1 MVRWDS
7 TQMSIGDIRD
17 LTNNHRLELRPDFQ
31 RQEVWAVAAKIMLID
46 SILKNIP
53 MPKFYLLREV
63 KGEATFRAVIDG
75 QQRLR
80 SILGFINNEFALK
93 SPPCEEHLNNKYFK
107 DIEQIDKD
115 KFINYRIDMY
125 EVTDATDKEVRQMY
139 SRVNKY
145 VKALNKQE
153 LRRADFPGEFL
164 RISEDL
170 ALLDVLDEFKIFTPA
185 NRRRMADVEFVSE
198 LLALM
203 IRQTP
208 LDRKE
213 QLDSVYEEYIEW
225 LESKSSETIKIF
237 NQILDDCKT
246 IFGKDGLDEIK
257 STRFR
262 QKSDFYSLFGA
273 IFNLRQNGGNLAD
286 RDLEPLRRDMACLNC
301 FIEPSSDTS
310 IFREYAIRCVSDA
323 NSASSR
329 RWRINFLES
338 ILRGTYLKEIAEDT
352 AVMFSKI
359 IYDGIYDGG
368 FCPPRTESCLISYTE
383 FQPTEENS
391 VLAWN
396 KEKQIFQMENA
407 GFIKREV
414 LEEVAYSSYLVF
426 DPLSKKLDESPRELD
441 VDQCKL
447 ELDL

>member
-17 LTNNHRLELRPDFQ
+17 LKNTYRLELRPDFQ
-31 RQEVWAVAAKIMLID
+31 RQEVWAVSAKVMLID

-53 MPKFYLLREV
+53 MPKFYLLRNV
-63 KGEATFRAVIDG
+63 RGEATFRAVIDG

-80 SILGFINNEFALK
+80 AILGFMDNEFALK
-93 SPPCEEHLNNKYFK
+93 FPPCESYLNNKYFQ
-107 DIEQIDKD
+107 DLEQEDRD

-125 EVTDATDKEVRQMY
+125 EVTDITDTEVRQMY

-170 ALLDVLDEFKIFTPA
+170 ALLDILDEFKIFTPA

-198 LLALM
+198 LIALI

-208 LDRKE
+208 LDKKE
-213 QLDSVYEEYIEW
+213 QLDSVYEEYMEW
-225 LESKSSETIKIF
+225 PEFESSETIKVF
-237 NQILDDCKT
+237 NEILNDCQT

-257 STRFR
+257 FTRFR

-273 IFNLRQNGGNLAD
+273 IFNLRQNGGNLAE
-286 RDLEPLRRDMACLNC
+286 RDLEPLRRDLAFLNYS
-301 FIEPSSDTS
+301 IEPSSDTT

-329 RWRINFLES
+329 RWRINFLEN
-338 ILRGTYLKEIAEDT
+338 ILRGTYLREISEDT

-359 IYDGIYDGG
+359 IYEGHDV
-368 FCPPRTESCLISYTE
+368 CPPGITTCAISDIDL
-383 FQPTEENS
+383 QPYEENS

-396 KEKQIFQMENA
+396 KDDQVFQMENA
-407 GFIKREV
+407 QFIRREA
-414 LEEVAYSSYLVF
+414 LEGVACSSYIIF
-426 DPLSKKLDESPRELD
+426 DPLSQKLDQLSKELD
-441 VDQCKL
+441 AGQCKL
-447 ELDL
+447 ELDYD